1 MKIIEQYESFH
12 DWYLLGIA
20 ADMDKE
26 VVELRL
32 MFDNKKDRVQL
43 SFSGATRCW
52 VNDFL
57 IQNII
62 YSIKVLTDFNS
73 DEYQKALDL
82 LDKSYPWGEGKP
94 LKKIASIQ
102 ATLGAELL
110 IEFDSLEVEPEPSV

>member
-1 MKIIEQYESFH
+1 MKIIEKYELFH

-20 ADMDKE
+20 ADMDNE
-26 VVELRL
+26 LVELRL
-32 MFDNKKDRVQL
+32 MFDNRKDRVRL

-62 YSIKVLTDFNS
+62 YSIKVLTDFDS
-73 DEYQKALDL
+73 DEYRNVLAL
-82 LDKSYPWGEGKP
+82 LDKSYSWGEGKP
-94 LKKIASIQ
+94 LKNIAVIE

-110 IEFDSLEVEPEPSV
+110 IEFDSVEVEPEAS